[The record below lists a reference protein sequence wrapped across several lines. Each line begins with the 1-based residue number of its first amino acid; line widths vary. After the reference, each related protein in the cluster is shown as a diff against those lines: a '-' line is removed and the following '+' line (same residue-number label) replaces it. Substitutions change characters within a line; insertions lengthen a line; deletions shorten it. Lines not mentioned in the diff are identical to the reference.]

1 MLVRLILPLPTRN
14 DGADTSY
21 AVGSYNTLK
30 SYPRT
35 RYIANHA
42 VLSTT
47 DHLSTLYSSQS
58 PLVIWARTT
67 GLEIINELDSVK
79 SAIMGGAGGSK
90 AGPNASVWGG
100 IASGIEGVGSGV
112 SMLKAV
118 GEMVGGQVK
127 ERLARSFK

>member
-1 MLVRLILPLPTRN
+1 MRSFLTLLDSSGLTDIER
-14 DGADTSY
+14 A
-21 AVGSYNTLK
+21 AGSYNTLK

-79 SAIMGGAGGSK
+79 SAIMGGAGGAKS
-90 AGPNASVWGG
+90 GPNASVWGG
-100 IASGIEGVGSGV
+100 IASGIEGIGSSV

-127 ERLARSFK
+127 ERLGRALK